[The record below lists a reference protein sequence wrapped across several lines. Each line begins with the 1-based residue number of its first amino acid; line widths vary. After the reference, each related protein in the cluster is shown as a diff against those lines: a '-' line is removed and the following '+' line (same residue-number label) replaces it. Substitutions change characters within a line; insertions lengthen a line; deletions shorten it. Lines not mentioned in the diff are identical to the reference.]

1 MASIVKIKRSS
12 IQGKS
17 PTTSTLET
25 GEIAIN
31 IRDGKIFS
39 SDGSRIVELGANS
52 SSASFGTA
60 TFGNTNITTFDS
72 SSNWYYAGHLNVS
85 TNKELIFDNY
95 TYSNQT
101 KINHEDSALNITQ
114 TNSSAKVKITGG
126 AGLELEGKANV
137 SSVSTSTVH
146 FPNTGIISANADLTI
161 LLDSDNNDTSANFT
175 IKKNTSTKAGG
186 TELFKV
192 FENGTVRFNNTYTFP
207 NSDGSSG
214 QALITDGSGGIS
226 FGSVASSD
234 ELDDILS
241 RNSQVGANVFFNG
254 ETTANNF
261 FVEGDLVVRGNV
273 TTISS
278 EELNVDTN
286 FIVLNANLTSSIAP
300 LLDAGIEINRGS
312 SANTKLYWD
321 ESGNRWH
328 VTYGGGAT
336 PTDRKIPITL
346 DDVLDNGFASNNA
359 MTVNGITTLA
369 DARVTELKI
378 NSQYNLP
385 GSYGASGTVLAS
397 HGNGSL
403 YWVASNNELRTS
415 TQFTSFK
422 FTANTDQTTFDG
434 NDDTNQL
441 LRYEIGRQNVFL
453 NGIRLISGVDYTA
466 TSGTSIVFTD
476 AVANNDV
483 VSIDAYGFTDQLQ
496 VGNNV
501 VMSTADTTTT
511 GTTAFTL
518 DSFTGTDFV
527 SAQYFVSAANSTAV
541 HTTTVNLAHVNSTVY
556 ITEYGTI
563 ISGPS
568 LMTLDADISSGT
580 VRLRAT
586 PASSGIDIKSHRIT
600 FRA

>member
-1 MASIVKIKRSS
+1 MASVVKIKRSS
-12 IQGKS
+12 IQGKAPS
-17 PTTSTLET
+17 LSSLQV
-25 GEIAIN
+25 GELALN
-31 IRDGKIFS
+31 VRDGKLFS
-39 SDGSRIVELGANS
+39 ANS
-52 SSASFGTA
+52 STVFEIGS
-60 TFGNTNITTFDS
+60 
-72 SSNWYYAGHLNVS
+72 
-85 TNKELIFDNY
+85 
-95 TYSNQT
+95 
-101 KINHEDSALNITQ
+101 
-114 TNSSAKVKITGG
+114 
-126 AGLELEGKANV
+126 NV
-137 SSVSTSTVH
+137 SSISTSTVH
-146 FPNTGIISANADLTI
+146 FSNTGIISSNSDLTV

-186 TELFKV
+186 SELFKV
-192 FENGTVRFNNTYTFP
+192 YENGSVRFNNTYTFP

-214 QALITDGSGGIS
+214 QALVTDGSGGLS
-226 FGSVASSD
+226 FSSVASSD

-254 ETTANNF
+254 ETTANNL

-286 FIVLNANLTSSIAP
+286 FIVLNANLTPSIAP
-300 LLDAGIEINRGS
+300 ILDAGIEINRGS

-346 DDVLDNGFASNNA
+346 DDVLDNGFASNNNI
-359 MTVNGITTLA
+359 TVNGISRFA
-369 DARVTELKI
+369 DARVTTLTI
-378 NSQYNLP
+378 NDQYTLP
-385 GSYGASGTVLAS
+385 ASYGDASTVLAS
-397 HGNGSL
+397 YGNGAL

-415 TQFTSFK
+415 TQFTSYK
-422 FTANTDQTTFDG
+422 FTANTGQTSFNG
-434 NDDTNQL
+434 NDDNNTL

-453 NGIRLISGVDYTA
+453 NGIRLVSGVDYTA
-466 TSGTSIVFTD
+466 TSGTSVVFTD
-476 AVANNDV
+476 GLANNDLV
-483 VSIDAYGFTDQLQ
+483 TIDSYGYTDQLQ

-501 VMSTADTTTT
+501 VMATADTTTT

-568 LMTLDADISSGT
+568 LMTLDADITSGT